1 MSDELRIRPTEP
13 ADVPAVLAIYDTA
26 RAFMAQNGNP
36 TQWAGA
42 YPGRADVLGDIEQGC
57 GYVVEHEG
65 RVVGAF
71 AFIIGDDPTYQVI
84 EDGAWGH
91 DDAYGTIHRIASD
104 GSVRGVARACFDFC
118 SHAIDY
124 LRIDTH
130 LDNAPMRAA
139 VVKFGFVPRG
149 TIYCED
155 GTPRIAFD
163 WHR

>member
-1 MSDELRIRPTEP
+1 MSQELSIRRTETR
-13 ADVPAVLAIYDTA
+13 DVPAVLAIYDVARVFMA
-26 RAFMAQNGNP
+26 RAGNP

-42 YPGRADVLGDIEQGC
+42 YPGRADVEGDVAGGV

-71 AFIIGDDPTYQVI
+71 AFIVGDDPTYQVI
-84 EDGAWGH
+84 EDGAWRF
-91 DDAYGTIHRIASD
+91 DDEYGTVHRIASD
-104 GSVRGVARACFDFC
+104 GSVRRVARACFDFC
-118 SHAIDY
+118 AGQIDH

-130 LDNAPMRAA
+130 RDNTPMRAC
-139 VVKFGFVPRG
+139 VEKFGFVPCG

>member
-1 MSDELRIRPTEP
+1 MSEGLSIRLTETG
-13 ADVPAVLAIYDTA
+13 DVPAVLAIYGRA
-26 RAFMAQNGNP
+26 REFMVQAGNP

-42 YPGRADVLGDIEQGC
+42 YPGRTDAEGDIEDGV

-65 RVVGAF
+65 RVVGTF
-71 AFIIGDDPTYQVI
+71 AFIVGDEPTYQVI
-84 EDGAWGH
+84 EDGSWRF
-91 DDAYGTIHRIASD
+91 DDEYGTIHRIASD
-104 GSVRGVARACFDFC
+104 GSVRGVAKACFDFC
-118 SHAIDY
+118 ASRIDH

-130 LDNAPMRAA
+130 LDNAPMRACIE
-139 VVKFGFVPRG
+139 KFGFMPRG